1 MNSNNVV
8 NSSSTSQHELFS
20 AAQKAAINDLP
31 LPKELTF
38 LAAGE
43 FDTKSI
49 MTYSDEWRYRYSGK
63 KHALFVNRSS
73 CPYKNKIVKF
83 GVTQYLIDK
92 LPSHLVNFVACIY
105 ELFDWLEVHQLE
117 LSKKTLVDLLDR
129 GVWDEFQCRD
139 RAFYS
144 ILFLARTLSKYD
156 FPMIGENI
164 EDDLILIARPQN
176 DTFLIYQ
183 EIDNVISNETL
194 SMILNG
200 LWEMSKSFD
209 EGEEFKIEHL
219 MDASILGLEYVT
231 GARPVQLDKLV
242 ASALKEDTKVK
253 KGEIGRYSIAIP
265 YAKTGELIY
274 DVERIN
280 VALPYEV
287 ANLIRAYIKQKDLCP
302 ESKLF
307 PTWSSSSDGFKR
319 ALNRQILRFSTK
331 EYQALVREDKAA
343 RKLFTPTEF
352 RHNVAHSLAMQGA
365 TASEIAFV
373 LGHSS
378 EVVAKHYILA
388 TPELARVRYRALG
401 VNATWQNMMAL
412 MITGDLVYAED
423 WHGVKVA
430 GIVGGQLHT
439 NNGGCGRISKEC
451 PFAEL
456 RACYGCLYFR
466 PFIEGDHEQV
476 LLGVQKEITETVAL
490 SNAVGNA
497 RNPVV
502 EILTR
507 MKVNIMLVMKRISNL
522 PPRPVRGLVASE
534 ATSNTPPSSRSTKK
548 SPDTL
553 PATKQGKLL

>member
-1 MNSNNVV
+1 
-8 NSSSTSQHELFS
+8 
-20 AAQKAAINDLP
+20 
-31 LPKELTF
+31 
-38 LAAGE
+38 
-43 FDTKSI
+43 
-49 MTYSDEWRYRYSGK
+49 
-63 KHALFVNRSS
+63 
-73 CPYKNKIVKF
+73 
-83 GVTQYLIDK
+83 
-92 LPSHLVNFVACIY
+92 
-105 ELFDWLEVHQLE
+105 
-117 LSKKTLVDLLDR
+117 
-129 GVWDEFQCRD
+129 
-139 RAFYS
+139 
-144 ILFLARTLSKYD
+144 
-156 FPMIGENI
+156 
-164 EDDLILIARPQN
+164 
-176 DTFLIYQ
+176 
-183 EIDNVISNETL
+183 
-194 SMILNG
+194 
-200 LWEMSKSFD
+200 
-209 EGEEFKIEHL
+209 

-265 YAKTGELIY
+265 YAKTGELTY

-319 ALNRQILRFSTK
+319 ALNRQILRFSPK
-331 EYQALVREDKAA
+331 EYQVLVREDKTAI
-343 RKLFTPTEF
+343 KQFTPSEF
-352 RHNVAHSLAMQGA
+352 RHNVGHSLAMQGA
-365 TASEIAFV
+365 TATEIAFV

-423 WHGVKVA
+423 WHGIKVA

-439 NNGGCGRISKEC
+439 NSGGCGRISKEC

-466 PFIEGDHEQV
+466 PFINEGEHEQV
-476 LLGVQKEITETVAL
+476 LLGVQKEITEAVAL

-497 RNPVV
+497 RNPAV

-507 MKVNIMLVMKRISNL
+507 MKENIMLVMKRVENS
-522 PPRPVRGLVASE
+522 PPRPVRSIVSDTA
-534 ATSNTPPSSRSTKK
+534 PSSNQLSKPSSETIA
-548 SPDTL
+548 
-553 PATKQGKLL
+553 ATKQGKLL